1 MYIIYIYIYTVHM
14 YIYSHFK
21 RHSIVQNC
29 FTYVPNRA
37 VWNSTSP
44 TRQAAHHRQA
54 AQTTEYQE
62 DDALEEHRFPGTI

>member
-1 MYIIYIYIYTVHM
+1 MIEQ
-14 YIYSHFK
+14 S
-21 RHSIVQNC
+21 C
-29 FTYVPNRA
+29 FTYDPPGRF
-37 VWNSTSP
+37 STSP